1 MDEGRK
7 WDYNKNTQNKSVVLN
22 THSFTK
28 EEVEIMSSELSDKFN
43 LNISIRL
50 NKNKSIIVI
59 NSNSYDKFLNI
70 IDLYIIS
77 SMRYKLPN

>member
-1 MDEGRK
+1 LAYWFIDEGKK

-28 EEVEIMSSELSDKFN
+28 EEVEIMNSELSDKFN

-70 IDLYIIS
+70 FDLYIIS
-77 SMRYKLPN
+77 